1 MRRKG
6 WQKDKGVQMLNI
18 NNNAANIKRE
28 ILVRI
33 ARLTLDGALKDE
45 AHYIPSEI
53 EPKGSKPFRCCI
65 YRDREIL
72 RMRVIASLG
81 SSIEDYDEHDDKP
94 LSDYADEALKREKPT
109 LPILTVL
116 HEACNAC
123 VRSHYMVTNACQG
136 CFARPCMVNCPKKA
150 ITVER
155 SAVIDSNKC
164 INCGLCAQNCPYHS
178 IIRVPV
184 PCEDACPVGAIT
196 KDETGREKID
206 FDKCIFCG
214 QCMRSCPFGAMMDK
228 SQLVDVIVRM
238 KNRDE
243 GGKDKR
249 RVVAMYAPAIAAQFK
264 AEAGQLEAA
273 LLAAGFDSVYE
284 VALGADVCAD
294 KEAAEFEERMKRGDK
309 MMTSSCCPAYVR
321 AVRVHSPSLNECV
334 SETKTPMHYT
344 AEIAKKDDESCITV
358 FVGPCLAKKMEGLY
372 DGLVDYVLTIEEVG
386 ALFIAKGIDI
396 ASMQKAPAAGDI
408 PTKTGR
414 AFAKSGG
421 VAEAVRV
428 RLNKDTACR
437 PFAINGLNKAGM
449 KTLAMYGMMNE
460 GKMPTK
466 EDTPN
471 LIEVM
476 ACEGGCISGPSV
488 VTNPKVADVLLK
500 SYVDGGK

>member
-1 MRRKG
+1 
-6 WQKDKGVQMLNI
+6 MLNL
-18 NNNAANIKRE
+18 NNNAANIKRD

-33 ARLTLDGALKDE
+33 ARLTIDGRLKE
-45 AHYIPSEI
+45 GAHYIPSEI

-81 SSIEDYDEHDDKP
+81 STIEDYDVHDDKP
-94 LSDYADEALKREKPT
+94 LSDYAEEALNREKPT

-150 ITVER
+150 ITVEH
-155 SAVIDSNKC
+155 SAKIDEDKC
-164 INCGLCAQNCPYHS
+164 INCGLCAQNCPYHA

-184 PCEDACPVGAIT
+184 PCEDACPVGAIS
-196 KDETGREKID
+196 KDETGRERID

-228 SQLVDVIVRM
+228 SQLVDVITRI
-238 KNRDE
+238 KAGKDGE
-243 GGKDKR
+243 GGKKKR

-264 AEAGQLEAA
+264 AESGQLEAA
-273 LLAAGFDSVYE
+273 LLAAGFDGVYE

-294 KEAAEFEERMKRGDK
+294 HEAAEFEERMQKGDK

-321 AVRVHSPSLNECV
+321 AVRVHVPSLNACV

-344 AEIAKKDDESCITV
+344 AEIAKRDDKDCITV
-358 FVGPCLAKKMEGLY
+358 FVGPCLAKKREGL
-372 DGLVDYVLTIEEVG
+372 DDDAVDYVLTIEEVG
-386 ALFIAKGIDI
+386 ALFIAMGIDI
-396 ASMQKAPAAGDI
+396 ASMTAAGVERKTE
-408 PTKTGR
+408 PSTKTGR

-421 VAEAVRV
+421 VAEAVKA
-428 RLNKDTACR
+428 RLTGKVEARATV
-437 PFAINGLNKAGM
+437 INGLNKAGM
-449 KTLAMYGMMNE
+449 KTLSMYGMMND
-460 GKMPTK
+460 GKVPLK
-466 EDTPN
+466 ADTPN

-476 ACEGGCISGPSV
+476 ACEGGCINGPSV
-488 VTNPKVADVLLK
+488 VTNPKVADMLLK
-500 SYVDGGK
+500 GYVSGGK

>member
-1 MRRKG
+1 
-6 WQKDKGVQMLNI
+6 MLNL
-18 NNNAANIKRE
+18 NNNAANIKRD
-28 ILVRI
+28 ILTRI
-33 ARLTLDGALKDE
+33 ARLTLQGKLEDE

-72 RMRVIASLG
+72 KMRVIASLG
-81 SSIEDYDEHDDKP
+81 ASIEDYDSHDDKP
-94 LSDYADEALKREKPT
+94 IADYAREAMTREKPT

-155 SAVIDSNKC
+155 NASIDSEKC
-164 INCGLCAQNCPYHS
+164 INCGLCAQNCPYHA

-184 PCEDACPVGAIT
+184 PCEDACPVGAIS

-228 SQLVDVIVRM
+228 SQLVDVIVRL
-238 KNRDE
+238 KNDAHR
-243 GGKDKR
+243 K
-249 RVVAMYAPAIAAQFK
+249 VVAMYAPAIAAQFK
-264 AEAGQLEAA
+264 AEPGQLEAA
-273 LLAAGFDSVYE
+273 LLAAGFDKVYE

-294 KEAAEFEERMKRGDK
+294 REAAEFEERMQKGDK

-321 AVRVHSPSLNECV
+321 AVRIHAPQLNACV

-344 AEIAKKDDESCITV
+344 AEIAKKDDADCITV
-358 FVGPCLAKKMEGLY
+358 FIGPCLAKKREGL
-372 DGLVDYVLTIEEVG
+372 DDDVVDYVLTIEEVG
-386 ALFIAKGIDI
+386 ALFIAKEIDI
-396 ASMQKAPAAGDI
+396 ASMEAAKSEGEV

-421 VAEAVRV
+421 VADAVKA
-428 RLNKDTACR
+428 RLTGKVECR
-437 PFAINGLNKAGM
+437 PTAINGLNKAGM
-449 KTLAMYGMMNE
+449 KTLGLYGMMNE
-460 GKMPTK
+460 GKVPLK
-466 EDTPN
+466 SDTPN

-488 VTNPKVADVLLK
+488 VTNPKVADMLLK
-500 SYVDGGK
+500 GYVAGGK